1 MFWMF
6 SNGANGC
13 VSLEVFVFSVSLGGN
28 LGDWNI

>member
-13 VSLEVFVFSVSLGGN
+13 VSLGFFVFSVSLGGN